1 MALAER
7 DHIRT
12 IEDLI
17 REMAGGL
24 IHIHRPCEEHIPP
37 HRDLRRILLTVVEA
51 RGERWIVQT
60 DHRMILFLQHGNE
73 LCEIMLHTRQIH
85 LIEADDVLLL
95 RMRRRIDQKLGEP
108 RIRTAVHH
116 ILHIHIA
123 QDIPVIHP

>member
-1 MALAER
+1 
-7 DHIRT
+7 
-12 IEDLI
+12 
-17 REMAGGL
+17 
-24 IHIHRPCEEHIPP
+24 
-37 HRDLRRILLTVVEA
+37 
-51 RGERWIVQT
+51 
-60 DHRMILFLQHGNE
+60 
-73 LCEIMLHTRQIH
+73 MLHTRQIH

>member
-24 IHIHRPCEEHIPP
+24 IYIHRPREEHIPP

-85 LIEADDVLLL
+85 LIEADDVLSGCAAASIRSSASPVSAL
-95 RMRRRIDQKLGEP
+95 RYTIFF
-108 RIRTAVHH
+108 IST
-116 ILHIHIA
+116 
-123 QDIPVIHP
+123 